1 MSAAVGTRHAPSALL
16 ALLGLLALVAGAA
29 QAAPPAALPQRNLQ
43 VELRGVS
50 AAVATAASGDDDDDE
65 AAAPPNAG
73 YTVSTRPAQPAPA
86 QPVLLV
92 LNGHW
97 GALRL
102 GQSLPVQWLQA
113 GSASTSTA
121 AASGAAS
128 GAQRSG
134 GSFVQG
140 LVWIEA
146 GQGLAV
152 RPRWPGGNEPV
163 TLELRYD
170 AAAVEPGAAA
180 LPATRHLQAGTT
192 LRLPLG
198 RWTTVARVAA
208 AAPATPAAQ
217 PRGSVTWSTQPAD
230 AAVPQALQV
239 RVTVP

>member
-1 MSAAVGTRHAPSALL
+1 MSAAIRTRHVLL
-16 ALLGLLALVAGAA
+16 GLLGLLAGATL
-29 QAAPPAALPQRNLQ
+29 AAPPAALPQRNLQ
-43 VELRGVS
+43 VELRSVS
-50 AAVATAASGDDDDDE
+50 AAMAAAGDEDD

-73 YTVSTRPAQPAPA
+73 YTVSTRPSQPAPP

-97 GALRL
+97 GALRF

-152 RPRWPGGNEPV
+152 RPRWPGGDQPV

-170 AAAVEPGAAA
+170 AAAVEPGAGAA
-180 LPATRHLQAGTT
+180 VPATRHLQAGTT

-208 AAPATPAAQ
+208 AAPAAQ

-230 AAVPQALQV
+230 ATVPQALQV